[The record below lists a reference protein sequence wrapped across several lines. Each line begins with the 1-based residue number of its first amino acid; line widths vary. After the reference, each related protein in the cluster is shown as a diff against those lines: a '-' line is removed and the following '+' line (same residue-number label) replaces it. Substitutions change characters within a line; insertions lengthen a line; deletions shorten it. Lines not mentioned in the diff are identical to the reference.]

1 MPLISAFAMS
11 VAQHPCRVIHIVE
24 NLHKG
29 AVENWLVRMLR
40 HAHHRGEDWDW
51 TFYCVLGQPGA
62 LDELVRSVG
71 GKIVYS
77 PVSLDSRQ
85 AFFRAL
91 RTELQHGNY
100 EVMHCHHD
108 LMNAVYLLASIGLP
122 IRKRIVHI
130 HNADENLPTPSL
142 LKQRL
147 FREPMRRICLRAD
160 RVVGISQHTLD
171 TFLAGRHR
179 RSSRDLVHYYGVD
192 PTPFVSTTP
201 DRQRFRQDLDLAPDA
216 LILLFGGRI
225 TPEKNPVMVVDILA
239 ALLQIEHR
247 AVAVFAGTG
256 SLEGEVRK
264 RAQLLGIEHQIR
276 TIGWRNDLPDV
287 MACGDWFIL
296 PRPEQPMEGFG
307 LAVVEAQLA
316 GLRLLLST
324 GIPDDPLLST
334 ACYRRLSLSQGVD
347 EWARAA
353 VELLNEPDPTATSA
367 IAALKNSPLDMDY
380 ALQDLIKLHL

>member
-1 MPLISAFAMS
+1 MNVS
-11 VAQHPCRVIHIVE
+11 HPYRVIHIVE
-24 NLHKG
+24 NLNKG
-29 AVENWLVRMLR
+29 AVENWLVRMLC
-40 HAHHRGEDWDW
+40 HAHHQGEDCDW
-51 TFYCVLGQPGA
+51 TFYCSLGQPGA

-77 PVSLDSRQ
+77 PVSLNSRQ
-85 AFFRAL
+85 VFFRAL

-147 FREPMRRICLRAD
+147 LREPMRRICLRAD

-171 TFLAGRHR
+171 TFLAGRQR

-192 PTPFVSTTP
+192 PTPFVLTNP
-201 DRQRFRQDLDLAPDA
+201 DRLKFRQDLGLAPDA

-225 TPEKNPVMVVDILA
+225 TLEKNPVMVVDVLA
-239 ALLQIEHR
+239 ALIRIEPR
-247 AVAVFAGTG
+247 SVAVFAGAG
-256 SLEGEVRK
+256 SLGEEVRK
-264 RAQLLGIEHQIR
+264 RSHLLGVENSIR
-276 TIGWRNDLPDV
+276 MIGWRHDLPKV
-287 MACGDWFIL
+287 MSCCDWFIL

-334 ACYRRLSLSQGVD
+334 ACYRRLSLSQGAD

-353 VELLNEPDPTATSA
+353 VELLNEHPTAVSA
-367 IAALKNSPLDMDY
+367 IAALHTSAMDMDD
-380 ALQDLIKLHL
+380 ALQNLLKLHT

>member
-1 MPLISAFAMS
+1 MSLISASAMS
-11 VAQHPCRVIHIVE
+11 VSHPCRVIHIVE
-24 NLHKG
+24 NLNQG
-29 AVENWLVRMLR
+29 AVENWLVRMLC
-40 HAHHRGEDWDW
+40 HAHHRGEDCDW

-85 AFFRAL
+85 IFFRAL
-91 RTELQHGNY
+91 RTELRHGNY

-108 LMNAVYLLASIGLP
+108 LMNAAYLLASIGLP

-147 FREPMRRICLRAD
+147 LREPMRRICLRAD

-171 TFLAGRHR
+171 TFLAGRQR

-192 PTPFVSTTP
+192 PTPFVLTNP
-201 DRQRFRQDLDLAPDA
+201 DRRRFRQDLGLAPDA

-239 ALLQIEHR
+239 ALLRIEPR
-247 AVAVFAGTG
+247 AVAVFAGAG

-264 RAQLLGIEHQIR
+264 RAHLLGIEHQLR

-287 MACGDWFIL
+287 MACCDWFIL

-334 ACYRRLSLSQGVD
+334 ACYRRLSLAQGAD

-353 VELLNEPDPTATSA
+353 IELLNEPHPTATSA
-367 IAALKNSPLDMDY
+367 ISALKNSPIEMDY